1 MNRGDVYRLRP
12 RASAGHEQSGVR
24 YAVIVQTDALQRLS
38 TVIVAPTST
47 SAAAAS
53 FRPSIELR
61 GEQTRVLID
70 QLTAIDVGRLG
81 RKTGHLPA
89 EELWAV
95 EDALRLVLEI

>member
-24 YAVIVQTDALQRLS
+24 YAVIVQTDALVRLS

-61 GEQTRVLID
+61 GEQID

-81 RKTGHLPA
+81 RKAGHLPA

-95 EDALRLVLEI
+95 DDALRLVLAI